1 MHNGIGRRVN
11 GQERQFGQQPERAS
25 RRAGGNKLFVHQ
37 EDPGRLCN
45 HSQRPHPSPHLM
57 LSVSSP
63 FERISCNFERKGA
76 SVTGWL
82 LSDASSP
89 RGESTSSCR
98 ASFSSARVWFDDI
111 VLSRVESTKKILY
124 KTKWRPRIPAAE
136 TKSQWLVLGWCAN
149 VYAMYCPSLA
159 LITADKSDM
168 VHLLEV
174 DPTENVSPAGG
185 TFGNLTDGTTI
196 PHEAS
201 EMAVRG
207 DANDRGAAEVRE
219 CLPALRL

>member
-1 MHNGIGRRVN
+1 
-11 GQERQFGQQPERAS
+11 
-25 RRAGGNKLFVHQ
+25 
-37 EDPGRLCN
+37 
-45 HSQRPHPSPHLM
+45 
-57 LSVSSP
+57 
-63 FERISCNFERKGA
+63 
-76 SVTGWL
+76 
-82 LSDASSP
+82 
-89 RGESTSSCR
+89 
-98 ASFSSARVWFDDI
+98 
-111 VLSRVESTKKILY
+111 
-124 KTKWRPRIPAAE
+124 
-136 TKSQWLVLGWCAN
+136 
-149 VYAMYCPSLA
+149 
-159 LITADKSDM
+159 M

>member
-1 MHNGIGRRVN
+1 MLKVARQNLFGELGAVRHHNRRPTAMHNGIGRRVN

-136 TKSQWLVLGWCAN
+136 TKSQWLVLGVVCEC
-149 VYAMYCPSLA
+149 VCHVLPISRTHY
-159 LITADKSDM
+159 
-168 VHLLEV
+168 
-174 DPTENVSPAGG
+174 GG
-185 TFGNLTDGTTI
+185 
-196 PHEAS
+196 
-201 EMAVRG
+201 
-207 DANDRGAAEVRE
+207 
-219 CLPALRL
+219 